1 MVKWKT
7 VNRVAALATKWQY
20 IDDIVTLEIRKAGDH
35 MNAEFVFQVKDL
47 LKGLFEVGDEL
58 DQKGLGR
65 QMGLNDDDPMRDTI
79 KAEILLFMFKVLDS
93 DKMLNEEGV
102 EYINDCLGYNFTQLS
117 IEVARKNT
125 LDKKYPQMSI
135 LLPTFT
141 IIDSHLGGNNLSTIY
156 VKTISF
162 VTIGLLNAKGAT
174 LQETV
179 NYCRRIRI
187 YIDLVE
193 KSLDCSL
200 DFDPM
205 RHIDS
210 DNKTII
216 DAAIKIDKKIHPYED
231 EQNYLEA
238 SITAVKNA
246 IMEDNR
252 NKESNTR
259 NRNED
264 ISPKPENEKDDVT
277 GEKKKIPA
285 IRRLDQ
291 LIGLRGVKSQIR
303 TILNVH
309 IVNKKCEEYNIERQ
323 PIGMHM
329 IFTGNPG
336 TGKTTVARLVGE
348 IFHEEGILSKGQ
360 FIEVSRSELVGKY
373 VGHTARLVKEYVEK
387 AKGGVLF
394 IDEAYSLVGDGNDFG
409 QEAIDTLVKEME
421 DNRDDLVIIAAGYQS
436 LMQGFMEA
444 NPGIRSRFPI
454 TVEFQD
460 YTAEELL
467 QIFKIFCSENSINV
481 SPVVLYRVKEAFR
494 YEVGR
499 HRQNFGNARMVRN
512 LFEKMIMNQADRLVT
527 GNKLGA
533 EDVTKLMP
541 EDLPDSVYN
550 KGHRTTRTEDFHIVS
565 DID

>member
-47 LKGLFEVGDEL
+47 LKSLFEVGDEL
-58 DQKGLGR
+58 DQRGLGR

-162 VTIGLLNAKGAT
+162 VTIGLLNAKGAS

-216 DAAIKIDKKIHPYED
+216 DAAVKIDKKIHPYED

-264 ISPKPENEKDDVT
+264 ISSKPENEKDDVT
-277 GEKKKIPA
+277 GEKKKLPA
-285 IRRLDQ
+285 ICRLDQ

-360 FIEVSRSELVGKY
+360 FIEVCRSELVGKY

-421 DNRDDLVIIAAGYQS
+421 DNRDDLVIIAAGYPS

-454 TVEFQD
+454 TVEFPD
-460 YTAEELL
+460 YTADELL
-467 QIFKIFCSENSINV
+467 QIFRVFCSENSINV
-481 SPVVLYRVKEAFR
+481 SPAVLYRVKEAFR

-533 EDVTKLMP
+533 EDVTKLLSS
-541 EDLPDSVYN
+541 DLPDSVY
-550 KGHRTTRTEDFHIVS
+550 GRGRRTSNADNIHIVS

>member
-1 MVKWKT
+1 
-7 VNRVAALATKWQY
+7 
-20 IDDIVTLEIRKAGDH
+20 

-58 DQKGLGR
+58 DQRGLGR

-162 VTIGLLNAKGAT
+162 VTIGLLNAKGAS

-216 DAAIKIDKKIHPYED
+216 DAAVKIDKKIHPYED

-277 GEKKKIPA
+277 GEKKLPA
-285 IRRLDQ
+285 ICRLDQ